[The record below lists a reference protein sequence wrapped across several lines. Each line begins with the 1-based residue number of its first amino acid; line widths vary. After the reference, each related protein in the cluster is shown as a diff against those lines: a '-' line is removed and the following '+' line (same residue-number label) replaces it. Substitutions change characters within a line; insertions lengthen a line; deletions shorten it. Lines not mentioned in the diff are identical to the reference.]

1 MFTSKEQTEAY
12 AKAVGMDER
21 NTKVA
26 VIMATE
32 GSAAAVKAMFT
43 GDKGEQLSYY
53 EMRSRY
59 G

>member
-1 MFTSKEQTEAY
+1 MFTSKEQAEVY

-32 GSAAAVKAMFT
+32 GSSAAVKAMFT
-43 GDKGEQLSYY
+43 GDKGEQLSYS